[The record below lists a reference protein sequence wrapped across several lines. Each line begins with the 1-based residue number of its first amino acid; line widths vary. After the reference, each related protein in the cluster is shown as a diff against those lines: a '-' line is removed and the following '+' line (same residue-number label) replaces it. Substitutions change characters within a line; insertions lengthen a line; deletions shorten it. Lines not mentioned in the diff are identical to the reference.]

1 MKKIILLLIFCLSIT
16 VTLAFAESFYTLGG
30 ARISYDLDIASG
42 DVMLFVWT
50 SRCPYCVSELKE
62 MNKNEN
68 ICKYSK
74 CFFVN
79 IGETESTVKSVV
91 RSLKIRE
98 DIVNNIIMDKSAGLA
113 GKFSIV
119 GVPTFILMR
128 DGKIL
133 DRSYHFDESTVKRV
147 FKK

>member
-1 MKKIILLLIFCLSIT
+1 MKKIITLFIVFLSILG
-16 VTLAFAESFYTLGG
+16 VTAFAESFYTLNGE
-30 ARISYDLDIASG
+30 RISYDLDIASG
-42 DVMLFVWT
+42 DTMLFIWT
-50 SRCPYCVSELKE
+50 SRCPYCLSELRE

-79 IGETESTVKSVV
+79 VGETESAVKKVI
-91 RSLKIRE
+91 RSLGIKEPIA
-98 DIVNNIIMDKSAGLA
+98 NNIIMDKSASLA

-128 DGKIL
+128 DGKVL
-133 DRSYHFDESTVKRV
+133 DRSYYFDENAVKRV